1 MDAGGLPRAPLRDAG
16 AVGRSPERGARD
28 PSPLRSDE
36 ERALGAREGLTNG
49 PGVEFIAPID
59 GAVLGSDR
67 LYVGALGE
75 PGAPATLF
83 LGDSIL
89 AESVI
94 RGDGQVDFIGV
105 GLERGTSRLRIRMK
119 NSWGIERWD
128 SLRVHVTSVPASFEP
143 LADTISLPADG
154 LTIKETRV
162 RVLDAWGVP
171 VVNRPFVTVATGQ
184 AEVVDVDEDGSS
196 FGRQL
201 QPGPDGW
208 LTLRIRAAS
217 EEIVDVLTLRAG
229 DAAGEVGLQHVPK
242 ARELMITS
250 MGQFGLG
257 AAADDFGA
265 VTVRGRLGAET
276 AVTVAYDSRTLD
288 AGRDAY
294 GRTISPLDDAQYPIL
309 GDASVRRSEA
319 SSRPGLSARV
329 QRGTDWVAAGEL
341 ANMGFG
347 TTLTLAQY
355 RRALDGVA
363 ANISTGP
370 VTWSGFGA
378 LTSQSLRQVQIRGA
392 GISGPYSVGTGIVP
406 GTEQVSLETR
416 DLDNPERSL
425 QT

>member
-1 MDAGGLPRAPLRDAG
+1 
-16 AVGRSPERGARD
+16 
-28 PSPLRSDE
+28 
-36 ERALGAREGLTNG
+36 
-49 PGVEFIAPID
+49 
-59 GAVLGSDR
+59 
-67 LYVGALGE
+67 
-75 PGAPATLF
+75 
-83 LGDSIL
+83 
-89 AESVI
+89 
-94 RGDGQVDFIGV
+94 
-105 GLERGTSRLRIRMK
+105 MK

-128 SLRVHVTSVPASFEP
+128 SLRVHVTSAPASFEP
-143 LADTISLPADG
+143 LADTISFPADG

-196 FGRQL
+196 YGRQL

-208 LTLRIRAAS
+208 LAIRIRAAS
-217 EEIVDVLTLRAG
+217 EEIVDVLTLQAG
-229 DAAGEVGLQHVPK
+229 DAAGKVGLQHVPK

-276 AVTVAYDSRTLD
+276 AVTLAYDSRTLD

-309 GDASVRRSEA
+309 GDASVRRSEG

-341 ANMGFG
+341 ANMGIWYHPH
-347 TTLTLAQY
+347 A
-355 RRALDGVA
+355 
-363 ANISTGP
+363 GP
-370 VTWSGFGA
+370 VPPGSRRRGDERQHGA
-378 LTSQSLRQVQIRGA
+378 R
-392 GISGPYSVGTGIVP
+392 
-406 GTEQVSLETR
+406 
-416 DLDNPERSL
+416 
-425 QT
+425 